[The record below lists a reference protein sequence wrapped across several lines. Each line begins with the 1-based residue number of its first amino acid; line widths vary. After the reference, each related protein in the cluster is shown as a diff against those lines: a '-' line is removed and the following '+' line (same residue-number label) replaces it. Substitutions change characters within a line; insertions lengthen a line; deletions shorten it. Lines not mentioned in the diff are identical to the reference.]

1 MRKIIVL
8 VALCLAVGNVFAQ
21 DADKLRDEGDAALNA
36 KDYATAF
43 AGFAANQAK
52 NYAEAAKYFD
62 MSIKYNYNVDDA
74 YVGEAMAYR
83 NLNNTEE
90 FLKTASEGLKAIP
103 ADNKN
108 RANLE
113 KLIYAY
119 CIKQGQA
126 AQKKGDL
133 AGAEKLY
140 SEVLAVSNKT
150 YQGNALYS
158 LGAMF
163 YGNGAKILQAATPI
177 ATTDPDKYNAEKAKA
192 NEDFK
197 KAKDYLTK
205 ALEVNPN
212 DANSKKILDATN
224 TVLNQ

>member
-1 MRKIIVL
+1 M
-8 VALCLAVGNVFAQ
+8 
-21 DADKLRDEGDAALNA
+21 
-36 KDYATAF
+36 
-43 AGFAANQAK
+43 
-52 NYAEAAKYFD
+52 
-62 MSIKYNYNVDDA
+62 
-74 YVGEAMAYR
+74 
-83 NLNNTEE
+83 
-90 FLKTASEGLKAIP
+90 
-103 ADNKN
+103 
-108 RANLE
+108 
-113 KLIYAY
+113 IYAY